1 MQAKYFY
8 PTFSLFAFKQEFSF
22 FHHIKNRQMVFKLVK
37 MSNNIIHFLLKK
49 ELHIMFLTK
58 LQQEEKE
65 AFLELAYLMATI
77 DGKFSVFENPVIAKY
92 QKEMDLEDYKIKG
105 LAIDDILKVFK
116 EERSKHIVLTEIL
129 RLVYSDGILHE
140 NEQESITLIKKH
152 FGFDANKYATFK
164 DWIVGIKELA
174 NYPEHE

>member
-1 MQAKYFY
+1 
-8 PTFSLFAFKQEFSF
+8 
-22 FHHIKNRQMVFKLVK
+22 MVFKLVK

-77 DGKFSVFENPVIAKY
+77 DGKFSVFENPVITKY
-92 QKEMDLEDYKIKG
+92 QKEMDLEGYKIKG

-129 RLVYSDGILHE
+129 RLVYSDGIVHE

>member
-1 MQAKYFY
+1 
-8 PTFSLFAFKQEFSF
+8 
-22 FHHIKNRQMVFKLVK
+22 
-37 MSNNIIHFLLKK
+37 
-49 ELHIMFLTK
+49 MFLTK

-65 AFLELAYLMATI
+65 AFLELAYLMATV

-105 LAIDDILKVFK
+105 LAIEDILKVFK

-129 RLVYSDGILHE
+129 RLVYSDGIVHE
-140 NEQESITLIKKH
+140 TEQASITLIKEH
-152 FGFDANKYATFK
+152 FGFEANRYANFK
-164 DWIVGIKELA
+164 DWIEGIKKLA

>member
-1 MQAKYFY
+1 
-8 PTFSLFAFKQEFSF
+8 
-22 FHHIKNRQMVFKLVK
+22 MVFKLVK

-77 DGKFSVFENPVIAKY
+77 DGKFSVFENPVITKY
-92 QKEMDLEDYKIKG
+92 QKEMELEGYKIKG

-129 RLVYSDGILHE
+129 RLVYSDGIVHE

>member
-1 MQAKYFY
+1 
-8 PTFSLFAFKQEFSF
+8 
-22 FHHIKNRQMVFKLVK
+22 
-37 MSNNIIHFLLKK
+37 
-49 ELHIMFLTK
+49 MFLTK

-77 DGKFSVFENPVIAKY
+77 DGKFSVFENPVIVKY

-116 EERSKHIVLTEIL
+116 EERSKHIVLIEIL
-129 RLVYSDGILHE
+129 RIVYSDGIVHE
-140 NEQESITLIKKH
+140 NEQNSIRLIKEH
-152 FGFDANKYATFK
+152 FGFDPNKYASFK

-174 NYPEHE
+174 NYPEHD

>member
-1 MQAKYFY
+1 
-8 PTFSLFAFKQEFSF
+8 
-22 FHHIKNRQMVFKLVK
+22 
-37 MSNNIIHFLLKK
+37 
-49 ELHIMFLTK
+49 MFLTK

-77 DGKFSVFENPVIAKY
+77 DGKFSVFENPVIVKY

-105 LAIDDILKVFK
+105 LAIDDILKVFI

-129 RLVYSDGILHE
+129 RLVYSDGIVHE
-140 NEQESITLIKKH
+140 NEQKSISLIKEH
-152 FGFDANKYATFK
+152 FGFDSNKYANFK
-164 DWIVGIKELA
+164 DWIVAIKELA

>member
-1 MQAKYFY
+1 
-8 PTFSLFAFKQEFSF
+8 
-22 FHHIKNRQMVFKLVK
+22 MVFKLGK
-37 MSNNIIHFLLKK
+37 MSSNINHLLKK

-65 AFLELAYLMATI
+65 AFLELAYLMATV
-77 DGKFSVFENPVIAKY
+77 DGKFSVFENPIIAKY
-92 QKEMDLEDYKIKG
+92 KKEMDLDDYKIKG

-129 RLVYSDGILHE
+129 RLVYSDGIVHE
-140 NEQESITLIKKH
+140 TELESITLIKEH
-152 FGFDANKYATFK
+152 FGFDANKYANFK
-164 DWIVGIKELA
+164 DWIEGIKELA

>member
-1 MQAKYFY
+1 
-8 PTFSLFAFKQEFSF
+8 
-22 FHHIKNRQMVFKLVK
+22 
-37 MSNNIIHFLLKK
+37 
-49 ELHIMFLTK
+49 MFLTK

-77 DGKFSVFENPVIAKY
+77 DGKFSVFENPVIVKY
-92 QKEMDLEDYKIKG
+92 QKEMDLEDYTIKG

-129 RLVYSDGILHE
+129 QLVYSDGIVHE
-140 NEQESITLIKKH
+140 NEQESITLIKER

>member
-1 MQAKYFY
+1 
-8 PTFSLFAFKQEFSF
+8 
-22 FHHIKNRQMVFKLVK
+22 
-37 MSNNIIHFLLKK
+37 
-49 ELHIMFLTK
+49 MFLTK

-77 DGKFSVFENPVIAKY
+77 DGKFSVFENPIIMKY

-116 EERSKHIVLTEIL
+116 EERSKHIVLIEIL
-129 RLVYSDGILHE
+129 RIVYSDGIVHE
-140 NEQESITLIKKH
+140 NEQKSIRLIKEH
-152 FGFDANKYATFK
+152 FGFDPNKYASFK

-174 NYPEHE
+174 NYPEHD